1 MEIIVSLL
9 GIVILILIPYLLS
22 ENRRLINTRTVAG
35 ALLLQILIG
44 ALTLYSETGIAI
56 LNYCSAAVGSV
67 LENAQGGIEFVFGE
81 VGTLEFGFIFA
92 FQVLPIIV
100 FFSSLVSLLYH
111 IGLMGWIIKLVG
123 GALGAILHTTK
134 AESTS
139 ATANIFVGQT
149 EAPLTIRPYL
159 ESMSHSELFSIMVGG
174 LSTVAGSVLVGYS
187 LLGVDMN
194 FLIAASFMAAPGG
207 ILMAK
212 LMIPEMA
219 RESKE
224 EQDFKIEIEK
234 HTNAIEAAAVGATR
248 GMQLAINVGAIVLAF
263 VGLIAL
269 TNSLLEGLGN
279 QFNIDNFSLEIILGY
294 LFKPVAF
301 MLGIPWSEAQ
311 LAGNLIGQ
319 KLVFNE
325 FLAYATFTEEIEN
338 FDTKSQAII
347 TFALCGFANFSSI
360 GIILGGLGSMIPS
373 RKSEIAQ
380 LGVKAVCAGFLANL
394 MSAAIAGFSC
404 LFETFAQPN
413 LKLFPK
419 IHRIK
424 STPLV

>member
-1 MEIIVSLL
+1 VEIIVSLL

-22 ENRRLINTRTVAG
+22 EDRKLINTRTVAG

-56 LNYCSAAVGSV
+56 LNYFSAAVGSV

-123 GALGAILHTTK
+123 GTLGAILQTTK

-219 RESKE
+219 GESKE

-338 FDTKSQAII
+338 FDKKSQAII

-394 MSAAIAGFSC
+394 MSAAIAGFFLS
-404 LFETFAQPN
+404 F
-413 LKLFPK
+413 
-419 IHRIK
+419 
-424 STPLV
+424 

>member
-1 MEIIVSLL
+1 MSLNNYSLKSRNSEDFIVEIIVSLL

-22 ENRRLINTRTVAG
+22 EDRKLINTRTVAG

-123 GALGAILHTTK
+123 GTLGAILQTTK

-219 RESKE
+219 GESKE

-338 FDTKSQAII
+338 FDKKSQAII

-394 MSAAIAGFSC
+394 MSAAIAGFFLS
-404 LFETFAQPN
+404 F
-413 LKLFPK
+413 
-419 IHRIK
+419 
-424 STPLV
+424 

>member
-9 GIVILILIPYLLS
+9 GIAILLLIPYLLS
-22 ENRRLINTRTVAG
+22 EDRRLINTRTVAG

-219 RESKE
+219 GESKE

-338 FDTKSQAII
+338 FNTKSQAII

-360 GIILGGLGSMIPS
+360 GIILGGLGSMIPN

-380 LGVKAVCAGFLANL
+380 LGIKAVCAGFLANL
-394 MSAAIAGFSC
+394 MSAAIAGFFLS
-404 LFETFAQPN
+404 F
-413 LKLFPK
+413 
-419 IHRIK
+419 
-424 STPLV
+424 

>member
-9 GIVILILIPYLLS
+9 GIAILLIIPYLLS
-22 ENRRLINTRTVAG
+22 EDRRLINTRTVAG

-81 VGTLEFGFIFA
+81 VGTLDFGFIFA

-100 FFSSLVSLLYH
+100 FFSSLVSVLYH
-111 IGLMGWIIKLVG
+111 IGLMGWVIKLVG

-394 MSAAIAGFSC
+394 MSAAIAGFFLS
-404 LFETFAQPN
+404 F
-413 LKLFPK
+413 
-419 IHRIK
+419 
-424 STPLV
+424 

>member
-1 MEIIVSLL
+1 MSLNNYSLKPRNSEDFIVEIIVSLL
-9 GIVILILIPYLLS
+9 GIAILLLIPYLLS

-111 IGLMGWIIKLVG
+111 IGLMGWVIKLVG

-219 RESKE
+219 GESKE

-380 LGVKAVCAGFLANL
+380 LGIKAVCAGFLANL
-394 MSAAIAGFSC
+394 MSAAIAGFFLS
-404 LFETFAQPN
+404 F
-413 LKLFPK
+413 
-419 IHRIK
+419 
-424 STPLV
+424 

>member
-9 GIVILILIPYLLS
+9 GIAILLIIPYLLS
-22 ENRRLINTRTVAG
+22 EDRRLINTRTVAG

-111 IGLMGWIIKLVG
+111 IGLMGWVIKLVG

-219 RESKE
+219 VESKE

-380 LGVKAVCAGFLANL
+380 LGIKAVCAGFLANL
-394 MSAAIAGFSC
+394 MSAAIAGFFLS
-404 LFETFAQPN
+404 F
-413 LKLFPK
+413 
-419 IHRIK
+419 
-424 STPLV
+424 

>member
-1 MEIIVSLL
+1 MSLNNYSLKPRNSEDFIVEIIVSLL
-9 GIVILILIPYLLS
+9 GIAILLIIPYLLS
-22 ENRRLINTRTVAG
+22 EDRRLINTRTVAG

-81 VGTLEFGFIFA
+81 VGTLDFGFIFA

-111 IGLMGWIIKLVG
+111 IGLMGWVIKLVG

-380 LGVKAVCAGFLANL
+380 LGIKAVCAGFLANL
-394 MSAAIAGFSC
+394 MSAAIAGFFLS
-404 LFETFAQPN
+404 F
-413 LKLFPK
+413 
-419 IHRIK
+419 
-424 STPLV
+424 

>member
-1 MEIIVSLL
+1 M
-9 GIVILILIPYLLS
+9 
-22 ENRRLINTRTVAG
+22 AG

-92 FQVLPIIV
+92 FQVLPIIG

-111 IGLMGWIIKLVG
+111 IGLMGWVIKLVG

-301 MLGIPWSEAQ
+301 ILGIPWSEAQ

-380 LGVKAVCAGFLANL
+380 LGIKAVCAGFLANL
-394 MSAAIAGFSC
+394 MSAAIAGFFLS
-404 LFETFAQPN
+404 F
-413 LKLFPK
+413 
-419 IHRIK
+419 
-424 STPLV
+424 

>member
-9 GIVILILIPYLLS
+9 GIAILLLIPYLLS

-212 LMIPEMA
+212 LMIPEMVG
-219 RESKE
+219 ESKE

-279 QFNIDNFSLEIILGY
+279 QFNINNFSLEIILGY

-394 MSAAIAGFSC
+394 MSAAIAGFFLS
-404 LFETFAQPN
+404 F
-413 LKLFPK
+413 
-419 IHRIK
+419 
-424 STPLV
+424 

>member
-1 MEIIVSLL
+1 MSLNNYSLKPRNSEDFIVEIIVSLL
-9 GIVILILIPYLLS
+9 GIAILLLIPYLLS
-22 ENRRLINTRTVAG
+22 ENRRLINIRTVAG

-111 IGLMGWIIKLVG
+111 IGLMGWVIKLVG
-123 GALGAILHTTK
+123 GALGAILRTSK

-159 ESMSHSELFSIMVGG
+159 ESMSQSELFSIMVGG

-212 LMIPEMA
+212 IMIPEMA
-219 RESKE
+219 GESKE

-380 LGVKAVCAGFLANL
+380 LGIKAVCAGFLANL
-394 MSAAIAGFSC
+394 MSAAIAGFFLS
-404 LFETFAQPN
+404 F
-413 LKLFPK
+413 
-419 IHRIK
+419 
-424 STPLV
+424 

>member
-1 MEIIVSLL
+1 MSLNNYSLKSRNSEDFIVEIIVSLL

-22 ENRRLINTRTVAG
+22 ENRRLINIRTVAG

-187 LLGVDMN
+187 LMGVDMN

-219 RESKE
+219 KESKE

-279 QFNIDNFSLEIILGY
+279 QFNIDNFSLDIILGY

-373 RKSEIAQ
+373 RKSEIAE
-380 LGVKAVCAGFLANL
+380 LGIKAVLAGFLANL
-394 MSAAIAGFSC
+394 MSAAIAG
-404 LFETFAQPN
+404 LFLSF
-413 LKLFPK
+413 
-419 IHRIK
+419 
-424 STPLV
+424 

>member
-1 MEIIVSLL
+1 M
-9 GIVILILIPYLLS
+9 
-22 ENRRLINTRTVAG
+22 AG

-56 LNYCSAAVGSV
+56 LNYCSTAVGSI

-111 IGLMGWIIKLVG
+111 IGLMGWIIKLFG
-123 GALGAILHTTK
+123 GTLGAILQTTK

-219 RESKE
+219 RELKE

-279 QFNIDNFSLEIILGY
+279 QFGIDNFSLEIILGY

-301 MLGIPWSEAQ
+301 MLGIPWTDAQ

-380 LGVKAVCAGFLANL
+380 LGIKAVCAGFLANL
-394 MSAAIAGFSC
+394 MSAAIAGFFLS
-404 LFETFAQPN
+404 F
-413 LKLFPK
+413 
-419 IHRIK
+419 
-424 STPLV
+424 

>member
-1 MEIIVSLL
+1 M
-9 GIVILILIPYLLS
+9 
-22 ENRRLINTRTVAG
+22 AG

-111 IGLMGWIIKLVG
+111 IGLMGWVIKLVG

-224 EQDFKIEIEK
+224 EQNFKIEIEK
-234 HTNAIEAAAVGATR
+234 HTNAIEAAAIGATR

-279 QFNIDNFSLEIILGY
+279 QLNIDNFSLEIILGY

-301 MLGIPWSEAQ
+301 ILGIPWSEAQ

-338 FDTKSQAII
+338 FDAKSQAII

-380 LGVKAVCAGFLANL
+380 LGIKAVCAGFLANL
-394 MSAAIAGFSC
+394 MSAAIAGFFLS
-404 LFETFAQPN
+404 F
-413 LKLFPK
+413 
-419 IHRIK
+419 
-424 STPLV
+424 

>member
-1 MEIIVSLL
+1 MSLNNYSLKSRNSEDFIVEIIVSLL

-22 ENRRLINTRTVAG
+22 EDRKLINTRTVAG

-123 GALGAILHTTK
+123 GTLGAILQTTK

-380 LGVKAVCAGFLANL
+380 LGIKAVCAGFLANL
-394 MSAAIAGFSC
+394 MSAAIAGFFLS
-404 LFETFAQPN
+404 F
-413 LKLFPK
+413 
-419 IHRIK
+419 
-424 STPLV
+424 

>member
-9 GIVILILIPYLLS
+9 GIAILLIIPYLLS
-22 ENRRLINTRTVAG
+22 EDRRLINTRTVAG

-81 VGTLEFGFIFA
+81 VGTLDFGFIFA

-111 IGLMGWIIKLVG
+111 IGLMGWVIKLVG

-219 RESKE
+219 GESKE

-294 LFKPVAF
+294 LFRPVAF

-380 LGVKAVCAGFLANL
+380 LGIKAVCAGFLANL
-394 MSAAIAGFSC
+394 MSAAIAGFFLS
-404 LFETFAQPN
+404 F
-413 LKLFPK
+413 
-419 IHRIK
+419 
-424 STPLV
+424 

>member
-1 MEIIVSLL
+1 M
-9 GIVILILIPYLLS
+9 
-22 ENRRLINTRTVAG
+22 AG

-224 EQDFKIEIEK
+224 EQNFKIEIEK

-394 MSAAIAGFSC
+394 MSAAIAGFFLS
-404 LFETFAQPN
+404 F
-413 LKLFPK
+413 
-419 IHRIK
+419 
-424 STPLV
+424 

>member
-1 MEIIVSLL
+1 MSLNNYSLKPRNSEDFIVEIIVSLL
-9 GIVILILIPYLLS
+9 GIAILLIIPYLLS
-22 ENRRLINTRTVAG
+22 EDRRLINTRTVAG

-81 VGTLEFGFIFA
+81 VGTLDFGFIFA

-100 FFSSLVSLLYH
+100 FFSSLVSVLYH
-111 IGLMGWIIKLVG
+111 IGLMGWVIKLVG

-394 MSAAIAGFSC
+394 MSAAIAGFFLS
-404 LFETFAQPN
+404 F
-413 LKLFPK
+413 
-419 IHRIK
+419 
-424 STPLV
+424 

>member
-9 GIVILILIPYLLS
+9 GIAILLIIPYLLS
-22 ENRRLINTRTVAG
+22 EDRRLINTRTVAG

-219 RESKE
+219 VESKE

-380 LGVKAVCAGFLANL
+380 LGIKAVCAGFLANL
-394 MSAAIAGFSC
+394 MSAAIAGFFLS
-404 LFETFAQPN
+404 F
-413 LKLFPK
+413 
-419 IHRIK
+419 
-424 STPLV
+424 

>member
-9 GIVILILIPYLLS
+9 GIAILLIIPYLLS
-22 ENRRLINTRTVAG
+22 EDRRLIDTRTVAG

-81 VGTLEFGFIFA
+81 VGTLDFGFIFA

-219 RESKE
+219 CESKE
-224 EQDFKIEIEK
+224 VQDFKIEIEK

-373 RKSEIAQ
+373 RESEIAQ

-394 MSAAIAGFSC
+394 MSAAIAGFFLS
-404 LFETFAQPN
+404 F
-413 LKLFPK
+413 
-419 IHRIK
+419 
-424 STPLV
+424 

>member
-1 MEIIVSLL
+1 MSLNNYSLKPRNSEDFIVEIIVSLL
-9 GIVILILIPYLLS
+9 GIAILLLIPYLLS
-22 ENRRLINTRTVAG
+22 ENRRLINTRTVVG

-174 LSTVAGSVLVGYS
+174 LATVAGSVLVGYS

-224 EQDFKIEIEK
+224 EQNFKIEIEK

-380 LGVKAVCAGFLANL
+380 LGIKAVCAGFLANL
-394 MSAAIAGFSC
+394 MSAAIAGFFLS
-404 LFETFAQPN
+404 F
-413 LKLFPK
+413 
-419 IHRIK
+419 
-424 STPLV
+424 

>member
-1 MEIIVSLL
+1 MA
-9 GIVILILIPYLLS
+9 ILILIPYLLS
-22 ENRRLINTRTVAG
+22 ENKRLINVRTVFG
-35 ALLLQILIG
+35 AFLLQIVIG

-56 LNYCSAAVGSV
+56 LNYCSAAVRSV

-92 FQVLPIIV
+92 FQVLPIII

-111 IGLMGWIIKLVG
+111 IGLMGWIIKLIG
-123 GALGAILHTTK
+123 GALEAILQTTK

-159 ESMSHSELFSIMVGG
+159 KSMSHSELFSIMVGG

-212 LMIPEMA
+212 LMIPEMTSN
-219 RESKE
+219 SKE
-224 EQDFKIEIEK
+224 KQDFKIEIEK

-269 TNSLLEGLGN
+269 ANSLLEGLGN
-279 QFNIDNFSLEIILGY
+279 QFDINNFSLEIILGY
-294 LFKPVAF
+294 LFKPIAF
-301 MLGIPWSEAQ
+301 MLGIPWTEAQ

-325 FLAYATFTEEIEN
+325 FIAYATFTEVIEN
-338 FDTKSQAII
+338 FDTRSQAIL

-360 GIILGGLGSMIPS
+360 GIILGGLGSLIPS

-380 LGVKAVCAGFLANL
+380 LGIKAVCAGFLANL
-394 MSAAIAGFSC
+394 MSAAIAGFFLS
-404 LFETFAQPN
+404 F
-413 LKLFPK
+413 
-419 IHRIK
+419 
-424 STPLV
+424 

>member
-9 GIVILILIPYLLS
+9 GIAILLLIPYLLS
-22 ENRRLINTRTVAG
+22 ENRRLINIRTVAG

-301 MLGIPWSEAQ
+301 ILGIPWTEAQ

-380 LGVKAVCAGFLANL
+380 LGIKAVCAGFLANL
-394 MSAAIAGFSC
+394 MSAAIAGFFLS
-404 LFETFAQPN
+404 F
-413 LKLFPK
+413 
-419 IHRIK
+419 
-424 STPLV
+424 

>member
-1 MEIIVSLL
+1 MV
-9 GIVILILIPYLLS
+9 
-22 ENRRLINTRTVAG
+22 G

-67 LENAQGGIEFVFGE
+67 LENAQEGIEFVFGE
-81 VGTLEFGFIFA
+81 VGTIEFGFIFA

-123 GALGAILHTTK
+123 GALGAILQTTK

-159 ESMSHSELFSIMVGG
+159 ESMSHSELFAIMVGG

-224 EQDFKIEIEK
+224 EQNFKVEIEK

-248 GMQLAINVGAIVLAF
+248 GMQLALNVGAIVLAF

-301 MLGIPWSEAQ
+301 MLGIPWTEAQ

-325 FLAYATFTEEIEN
+325 FLAYATFAEEMEN

-380 LGVKAVCAGFLANL
+380 LGIKAVCAGFLANL
-394 MSAAIAGFSC
+394 MSAAIAGFFLS
-404 LFETFAQPN
+404 F
-413 LKLFPK
+413 
-419 IHRIK
+419 
-424 STPLV
+424 

>member
-1 MEIIVSLL
+1 MSLNNYSLKPRNSEDFIVEIIVSLL
-9 GIVILILIPYLLS
+9 GIAILLLIPYLLS

-56 LNYCSAAVGSV
+56 LNYCSAVVGSV

-111 IGLMGWIIKLVG
+111 IGLMGWVIKLVG

-224 EQDFKIEIEK
+224 EQNFKIEIEK

-279 QFNIDNFSLEIILGY
+279 QLNIDNFSLEIILGY

-301 MLGIPWSEAQ
+301 MIGIPWAEAQ

-338 FDTKSQAII
+338 FYTKSQAII

-360 GIILGGLGSMIPS
+360 GIFLGGLGSMIPS
-373 RKSEIAQ
+373 RMSEIAQ
-380 LGVKAVCAGFLANL
+380 LGIKAVCAGFLANL
-394 MSAAIAGFSC
+394 MSAAIAGFFLS
-404 LFETFAQPN
+404 F
-413 LKLFPK
+413 
-419 IHRIK
+419 
-424 STPLV
+424 

>member
-1 MEIIVSLL
+1 LSLNNYSLKSRNSEDFIVEIIVSLL

-22 ENRRLINTRTVAG
+22 EDRKLINTRTVAG

-56 LNYCSAAVGSV
+56 LNYFSAAVGSV

-123 GALGAILHTTK
+123 GTLGAILQTTK

-219 RESKE
+219 GESKE

-338 FDTKSQAII
+338 FDKKSQAII

-394 MSAAIAGFSC
+394 MSAAIAGFFLS
-404 LFETFAQPN
+404 F
-413 LKLFPK
+413 
-419 IHRIK
+419 
-424 STPLV
+424 

>member
-1 MEIIVSLL
+1 LSLNNYSLKPRNSEDFIVEIIVSLL
-9 GIVILILIPYLLS
+9 GIAILLIIPYLLS

-56 LNYCSAAVGSV
+56 LSYFSAAVGSV

-212 LMIPEMA
+212 LMIPEIA
-219 RESKE
+219 REPKE

-301 MLGIPWSEAQ
+301 MLGIPWTDAQ

-380 LGVKAVCAGFLANL
+380 LGIKAVCAGFLANL
-394 MSAAIAGFSC
+394 MSAAIAGFFLS
-404 LFETFAQPN
+404 F
-413 LKLFPK
+413 
-419 IHRIK
+419 
-424 STPLV
+424 

>member
-1 MEIIVSLL
+1 MA
-9 GIVILILIPYLLS
+9 ILILIPYLLS
-22 ENRRLINTRTVAG
+22 ENKRLINVRTVFG
-35 ALLLQILIG
+35 AFLLQIVIG

-56 LNYCSAAVGSV
+56 LNYCSAAVRSV

-92 FQVLPIIV
+92 FQVLPIII

-111 IGLMGWIIKLVG
+111 IGLMGWIIKLIG
-123 GALGAILHTTK
+123 GALGAILQTTK

-159 ESMSHSELFSIMVGG
+159 KSMSHSELFSIMVGG

-187 LLGVDMN
+187 LLGVEIN

-219 RESKE
+219 SNSKE
-224 EQDFKIEIEK
+224 KQDFKIEIEK

-269 TNSLLEGLGN
+269 ANSLLEGLGN
-279 QFNIDNFSLEIILGY
+279 QFDINNFSLEIILGY
-294 LFKPVAF
+294 LFKPIAF
-301 MLGIPWSEAQ
+301 MLGIPWTEAQ

-325 FLAYATFTEEIEN
+325 FIAYATFTEVIEN
-338 FDTKSQAII
+338 FDTRSQAIL

-360 GIILGGLGSMIPS
+360 GIILGGLGSLIPS

-380 LGVKAVCAGFLANL
+380 LGIKAVCAGFLANL
-394 MSAAIAGFSC
+394 MSAAIAGFFLS
-404 LFETFAQPN
+404 F
-413 LKLFPK
+413 
-419 IHRIK
+419 
-424 STPLV
+424 

>member
-1 MEIIVSLL
+1 MSLNNYSLKSRNSEDFIVEIIVSLL

-22 ENRRLINTRTVAG
+22 ENRRLINIRTVAG

-111 IGLMGWIIKLVG
+111 IGLMGWVIKLVG

-394 MSAAIAGFSC
+394 MSAAIAGFFLS
-404 LFETFAQPN
+404 F
-413 LKLFPK
+413 
-419 IHRIK
+419 
-424 STPLV
+424 

>member
-1 MEIIVSLL
+1 MAILL
-9 GIVILILIPYLLS
+9 LIPYLLS
-22 ENRRLINTRTVAG
+22 ENKRLINTRTVVG
-35 ALLLQILIG
+35 ALLLQVVIG

-123 GALGAILHTTK
+123 GTLGAILQTTK

-219 RESKE
+219 GESKE

-338 FDTKSQAII
+338 FDKKSQAII

-394 MSAAIAGFSC
+394 MSAAIAGFFLS
-404 LFETFAQPN
+404 F
-413 LKLFPK
+413 
-419 IHRIK
+419 
-424 STPLV
+424 

>member
-1 MEIIVSLL
+1 MSLNNYSLKSRNSEDFIVEIIVSLL

-22 ENRRLINTRTVAG
+22 EDRKLINTRTVAG

-56 LNYCSAAVGSV
+56 LNYFSAAVGSV

-123 GALGAILHTTK
+123 GTLGAILQTTK

-219 RESKE
+219 GESKE

-338 FDTKSQAII
+338 FDKKSQAII

-394 MSAAIAGFSC
+394 MSAAIAGFFLS
-404 LFETFAQPN
+404 F
-413 LKLFPK
+413 
-419 IHRIK
+419 
-424 STPLV
+424 

>member
-22 ENRRLINTRTVAG
+22 EDRKLINTRTVAG

-123 GALGAILHTTK
+123 GTLGAILQTTK

-219 RESKE
+219 GESKE

-338 FDTKSQAII
+338 FDKKSQAII

-394 MSAAIAGFSC
+394 MSAAIAGFFLS
-404 LFETFAQPN
+404 F
-413 LKLFPK
+413 
-419 IHRIK
+419 
-424 STPLV
+424 

>member
-1 MEIIVSLL
+1 M
-9 GIVILILIPYLLS
+9 
-22 ENRRLINTRTVAG
+22 AG

-81 VGTLEFGFIFA
+81 VGTLDFGFIFA

-111 IGLMGWIIKLVG
+111 IGLMGWVIKLVG

-219 RESKE
+219 GESKE

-380 LGVKAVCAGFLANL
+380 LGIKAVCAGFLANL
-394 MSAAIAGFSC
+394 MSAAIAGFFLS
-404 LFETFAQPN
+404 F
-413 LKLFPK
+413 
-419 IHRIK
+419 
-424 STPLV
+424 

>member
-9 GIVILILIPYLLS
+9 GIAILLIIPYLLS
-22 ENRRLINTRTVAG
+22 EDRRLIDTRTVAG

-44 ALTLYSETGIAI
+44 ALTLYSEMGIAI

-111 IGLMGWIIKLVG
+111 IGLMGWVIKLVG
-123 GALGAILHTTK
+123 GALGAILRTSK

-219 RESKE
+219 GESKE

-279 QFNIDNFSLEIILGY
+279 QFNIDNFSLDIILGY

-380 LGVKAVCAGFLANL
+380 LGIKAVCAGFLANL
-394 MSAAIAGFSC
+394 MSAAIAGFFLS
-404 LFETFAQPN
+404 F
-413 LKLFPK
+413 
-419 IHRIK
+419 
-424 STPLV
+424 

>member
-1 MEIIVSLL
+1 MV
-9 GIVILILIPYLLS
+9 GALILQ
-22 ENRRLINTRTVAG
+22 VA
-35 ALLLQILIG
+35 IG

-111 IGLMGWIIKLVG
+111 IGLMGWVIKLVG
-123 GALGAILHTTK
+123 GALGAILQTTK

-212 LMIPEMA
+212 LMIPEVA
-219 RESKE
+219 RDSKE
-224 EQDFKIEIEK
+224 GKNFKIEIEK

-269 TNSLLEGLGN
+269 TNSLLEGIGN
-279 QFNIDNFSLEIILGY
+279 QFDIDNFSLEIILGY

-301 MLGIPWSEAQ
+301 MIGIPWAEAQ

-338 FDTKSQAII
+338 FDIKSQAII

-380 LGVKAVCAGFLANL
+380 LGIKAVCAGFLANL
-394 MSAAIAGFSC
+394 MSAAIAGFFLS
-404 LFETFAQPN
+404 F
-413 LKLFPK
+413 
-419 IHRIK
+419 
-424 STPLV
+424 

>member
-9 GIVILILIPYLLS
+9 GIAILLLIPYLLS
-22 ENRRLINTRTVAG
+22 ENRRLINIRTVAG

-111 IGLMGWIIKLVG
+111 IGLMGWVIKLVG

-224 EQDFKIEIEK
+224 EQNFKIEIEK

-279 QFNIDNFSLEIILGY
+279 QLNIDNFSLEIILGY

-301 MLGIPWSEAQ
+301 ILGIPWSEAQ

-380 LGVKAVCAGFLANL
+380 LGIKAVCAGFLANL
-394 MSAAIAGFSC
+394 MSAAIAGFFLS
-404 LFETFAQPN
+404 F
-413 LKLFPK
+413 
-419 IHRIK
+419 
-424 STPLV
+424 

>member
-1 MEIIVSLL
+1 M
-9 GIVILILIPYLLS
+9 
-22 ENRRLINTRTVAG
+22 AG

-67 LENAQGGIEFVFGE
+67 LENAQQGIEFVFGE

-219 RESKE
+219 GESKE
-224 EQDFKIEIEK
+224 EQEFKIEIEK

-301 MLGIPWSEAQ
+301 ILGIPWTEAQ

-360 GIILGGLGSMIPS
+360 GITLGGLGSMIPS

-380 LGVKAVCAGFLANL
+380 LGIKAVCAGFLANL
-394 MSAAIAGFSC
+394 MSAAIAGFFLS
-404 LFETFAQPN
+404 F
-413 LKLFPK
+413 
-419 IHRIK
+419 
-424 STPLV
+424 

>member
-1 MEIIVSLL
+1 MEIVVSLS
-9 GIVILILIPYLLS
+9 GIAILLLIPYLLS
-22 ENRRLINTRTVAG
+22 ENKGFINIRTVIG
-35 ALLLQILIG
+35 AFLLQVIIG
-44 ALTLYSETGIAI
+44 GLTLYSKTGIAI
-56 LNYCSAAVGSV
+56 LNSCSAAVANI
-67 LENAQGGIEFVFGE
+67 LDNAQRGIEFVFGE

-100 FFSSLVSLLYH
+100 FFSSLVSILYH
-111 IGLMGWIIKLVG
+111 IGLMGWIIKVVG
-123 GALGAILHTTK
+123 GALKATLQTTK

-212 LMIPEMA
+212 LMIPEKVIDK
-219 RESKE
+219 KE
-224 EQDFKIEIEK
+224 EKDFKIEIEK

-248 GMQLAINVGAIVLAF
+248 GMQLALNVGAIVLAF
-263 VGLIAL
+263 VALIAL
-269 TNSLLEGLGN
+269 TNSILEGLGN
-279 QFNIDNFSLEIILGY
+279 QFNVDNFSLEVILGY
-294 LFKPVAF
+294 CFKPVAF
-301 MLGIPWSEAQ
+301 VLGIPWTDAQ

-325 FLAYATFTEEIEN
+325 FLAYATFTDQMES

-360 GIILGGLGSMIPS
+360 GIMLGGLGSMIPS

-380 LGVKAVCAGFLANL
+380 LGLKAVCAGFLANL
-394 MSAAIAGFSC
+394 MSAAIAGFFLS
-404 LFETFAQPN
+404 F
-413 LKLFPK
+413 
-419 IHRIK
+419 
-424 STPLV
+424 

>member
-1 MEIIVSLL
+1 MSLNNYSLKSRNSEDFIVEIIVSLL

-22 ENRRLINTRTVAG
+22 EDRKLINTRTVAG

-219 RESKE
+219 GESKE

-338 FDTKSQAII
+338 FDKKSQAII

-394 MSAAIAGFSC
+394 MSAAIAGFFLS
-404 LFETFAQPN
+404 F
-413 LKLFPK
+413 
-419 IHRIK
+419 
-424 STPLV
+424 